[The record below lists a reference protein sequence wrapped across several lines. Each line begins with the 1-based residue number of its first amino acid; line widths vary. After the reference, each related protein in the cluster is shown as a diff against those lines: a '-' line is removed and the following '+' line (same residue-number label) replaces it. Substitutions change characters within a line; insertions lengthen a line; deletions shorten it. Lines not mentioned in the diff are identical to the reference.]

1 MAVLQKKRNQSH
13 LMCIT
18 DYIRNTFRKSDIEV
32 FGVWEKNKAGLS
44 VFRMRPAEVQDSA
57 SYLEVSES
65 SSSVKIIKVI
75 DTQEEY
81 ISIKKSKQMST
92 TDLTSYINELKD
104 VFKEIIEKEKAERQV
119 KAEDMVSIPEKPSKE
134 EIINV
139 VNAPEKEK
147 TREEL
152 VNEKVKEIFGDS
164 IEEETS
170 FQNIVDEVTKKKCNI
185 CKLPGKDNSYTT
197 LSLRYA
203 GREAKISLLYMAMCI
218 WEDMVNND
226 LKNLMSIFNNS
237 DDKVNKFVVSQA
249 ENVYT
254 FMRRSDDEEIS
265 MSLSVDDKVN
275 LALMLKEVGTYYNV
289 GRYIAY
295 SNNILENK
303 ERKERISEISETM
316 IGYLEKEGIGYHIS
330 KSSSTSSIYIELD
343 GGKLGK
349 IRLADHERSADQ
361 IPYNIVLY
369 SKKHGYV
376 EKESEDGVVLRT
388 FYSTHDSVSD
398 DLKRVVKEVVAD
410 RTNKIMK
417 MGMVAY
423 KE

>member
-1 MAVLQKKRNQSH
+1 MAVLQKKKNQSH

-44 VFRMRPAEVQDSA
+44 VFRMRPSEVQDSD

-65 SSSVKIIKVI
+65 PGSVKIIKVI
-75 DTQEEY
+75 GDQEEY

-92 TDLTSYINELKD
+92 SDLTGYINELKD
-104 VFKEIIEKEKAERQV
+104 VFKKVVEERVVEQV
-119 KAEDMVSIPEKPSKE
+119 KAEDMISMPEEPIKK

-139 VNAPEKEK
+139 VEVPEKEK

-152 VNEKVKEIFGDS
+152 VNEKMKEIFGDS
-164 IEEETS
+164 IEEEMS

-203 GREAKISLLYMAMCI
+203 GKEAKISLLYMAMCI
-218 WEDMVNND
+218 YEDMVNKD

-237 DDKVNKFVVSQA
+237 DDKVNKFIISQA

-254 FMRRSDDEEIS
+254 FLRRSDDEEIS

-275 LALMLKEVGTYYNV
+275 LALMLKEVGTYFNV

-303 ERKERISEISETM
+303 ERKEKVAEVAEILK
-316 IGYLEKEGIGYHIS
+316 GYLEHEGISYRIS
-330 KSSSTSSIYIELD
+330 KSSSTSSIYMELD

-376 EKESEDGVVLRT
+376 ERESENGDILKT
-388 FYSTHDSVSD
+388 FYSTHESVAD
-398 DLKRVVKEVVAD
+398 DLKRVVKEVVSD
-410 RTNKIMK
+410 RTSRIMK

>member
-1 MAVLQKKRNQSH
+1 MAVLQKKKNQSH

-65 SSSVKIIKVI
+65 SNSVKIIKVI

-104 VFKEIIEKEKAERQV
+104 VFKKVIGERVENQV
-119 KAEDMVSIPEKPSKE
+119 KAEDVVSVPESPIKK
-134 EIINV
+134 EIIKV
-139 VNAPEKEK
+139 ADVPEKEK

-152 VNEKVKEIFGDS
+152 VNEKMKEIFGDS

-203 GREAKISLLYMAMCI
+203 GKEAKISLLYMAMCI
-218 WEDMVNND
+218 YEDMVNKD

-237 DDKVNKFVVSQA
+237 DDKVNKFIISQA

-275 LALMLKEVGTYYNV
+275 LALMLKEVGTYFNV

-303 ERKERISEISETM
+303 ERKEKVAEVAEILK
-316 IGYLEKEGIGYHIS
+316 GYLEYEGISYRIS
-330 KSSSTSSIYIELD
+330 KSSSTSSIYMELD

-376 EKESEDGVVLRT
+376 ERESENGDILKT
-388 FYSTHDSVSD
+388 FYSTHESVAD

-410 RTNKIMK
+410 RTSRIMK

>member
-1 MAVLQKKRNQSH
+1 MAVLQKKKNQSH

-44 VFRMRPAEVQDSA
+44 VFRMRPSEAQDSG

-65 SSSVKIIKVI
+65 SGSVKIIKVI
-75 DTQEEY
+75 GDQEEY

-92 TDLTSYINELKD
+92 SDLTGYINELKD
-104 VFKEIIEKEKAERQV
+104 VFKKVVEKKTAEKV
-119 KAEDMVSIPEKPSKE
+119 KAEDVVSIPEMPIKK
-134 EIINV
+134 EIIKV
-139 VNAPEKEK
+139 VNVPEKEK

-152 VNEKVKEIFGDS
+152 VSEKVKEIFGDS

-203 GREAKISLLYMAMCI
+203 GKEAKISLLYMAMCI
-218 WEDMVNND
+218 YEDMVNKD

-237 DDKVNKFVVSQA
+237 DDKVNKFIISQA

-275 LALMLKEVGTYYNV
+275 LALMLKEVGTYFNV

-303 ERKERISEISETM
+303 ERKEKVSEVAEILK
-316 IGYLEKEGIGYHIS
+316 GYLEYEGISYRIS
-330 KSSSTSSIYIELD
+330 KSSSTSSIYMELD

-376 EKESEDGVVLRT
+376 ERESENGDILKT
-388 FYSTHDSVSD
+388 FYSTHESVAD

-410 RTNKIMK
+410 RTSRIMK

>member
-1 MAVLQKKRNQSH
+1 MAVLQKKKNQSH

-44 VFRMRPAEVQDSA
+44 VFRMRPSEAQDSD

-65 SSSVKIIKVI
+65 SGSVKIIKVI
-75 DTQEEY
+75 GDQEEY

-92 TDLTSYINELKD
+92 SDLTGYINELKG
-104 VFKEIIEKEKAERQV
+104 VFKKVVEKKAVEQV
-119 KAEDMVSIPEKPSKE
+119 KPEDVVSVPENPIKKEVIKVAEV
-134 EIINV
+134 
-139 VNAPEKEK
+139 PEKEK

-152 VNEKVKEIFGDS
+152 VNEKMKEIFGDS

-203 GREAKISLLYMAMCI
+203 GKEAKISLLYIAMCI
-218 WEDMVNND
+218 YEDMVNKD

-237 DDKVNKFVVSQA
+237 DDKVNKFIISQA

-275 LALMLKEVGTYYNV
+275 LALMLKEVGTYFNV

-303 ERKERISEISETM
+303 ERKEKVAEVAETLK
-316 IGYLEKEGIGYHIS
+316 GYLEYEGISYRIS
-330 KSSSTSSIYIELD
+330 KSSSTSSIYMELD

-349 IRLADHERSADQ
+349 IRLADHERSADE

-376 EKESEDGVVLRT
+376 ERESESGNILKT
-388 FYSTHDSVSD
+388 FYSTHDSVAD

-410 RTNKIMK
+410 RTSRIMK

>member
-1 MAVLQKKRNQSH
+1 MAVLQKKKNQSH

-32 FGVWEKNKAGLS
+32 FGIWEKNKAGLS
-44 VFRMRPAEVQDSA
+44 VFRMRPSEAQDSD

-65 SSSVKIIKVI
+65 SGSVKIIKVVGN
-75 DTQEEY
+75 QEEY

-92 TDLTSYINELKD
+92 SDLTGYINELKD
-104 VFKEIIEKEKAERQV
+104 VFKKVVEEKVEAQV
-119 KAEDMVSIPEKPSKE
+119 KPEDAVSIPEKPIKK

-139 VNAPEKEK
+139 VEVPEKEK

-152 VNEKVKEIFGDS
+152 VNEKMKEIFGDS

-203 GREAKISLLYMAMCI
+203 GKEAKISLLYMAMCI
-218 WEDMVNND
+218 YEDMVNKD

-237 DDKVNKFVVSQA
+237 DDKVNKFIISQA

-275 LALMLKEVGTYYNV
+275 LALMLKEVGTYFNV

-303 ERKERISEISETM
+303 ERKEKVAEVAEM
-316 IGYLEKEGIGYHIS
+316 LKGYLECEGVSYRIS
-330 KSSSTSSIYIELD
+330 RSSSTSSIYMELD
-343 GGKLGK
+343 DGKLGK

-376 EKESEDGVVLRT
+376 ERESESGDILKT
-388 FYSTHDSVSD
+388 FYSTHESVAD

-410 RTNKIMK
+410 RTSRIMK

-423 KE
+423 RE

>member
-44 VFRMRPAEVQDSA
+44 VFRMRPSEVQDSD

-65 SSSVKIIKVI
+65 SGSVKIIKVI
-75 DTQEEY
+75 GDQEEY

-92 TDLTSYINELKD
+92 SDLTGYINELKD
-104 VFKEIIEKEKAERQV
+104 VFKKVIEERVEGKVQ
-119 KAEDMVSIPEKPSKE
+119 AEDVVSITEEPIKKE
-134 EIINV
+134 IFNV
-139 VNAPEKEK
+139 VEVSEKEK

-152 VNEKVKEIFGDS
+152 VNEKIKEIFGDS

-185 CKLPGKDNSYTT
+185 CKLSGKDNSYTT

-203 GREAKISLLYMAMCI
+203 GKEAKISLLYMAMCI
-218 WEDMVNND
+218 YEDMVNKD

-237 DDKVNKFVVSQA
+237 DDKVNKFIISQA

-254 FMRRSDDEEIS
+254 FMRRSDDEEVS

-275 LALMLKEVGTYYNV
+275 LALMLKEVGTYFNV

-303 ERKERISEISETM
+303 ERKEKVAEVAEM
-316 IGYLEKEGIGYHIS
+316 LKGYLECEGVSYRIS
-330 KSSSTSSIYIELD
+330 RSSSTSSIYMELD

-376 EKESEDGVVLRT
+376 ERESESGDILKT
-388 FYSTHDSVSD
+388 FYSTHESVVD

-410 RTNKIMK
+410 RTSRIMK

>member
-1 MAVLQKKRNQSH
+1 MAVLQKKKNQSH

-44 VFRMRPAEVQDSA
+44 VFRMRPAEVQESA

-119 KAEDMVSIPEKPSKE
+119 KVEDVVSIPEKPIKK
-134 EIINV
+134 EIIKV
-139 VNAPEKEK
+139 VNVPEKEK

-237 DDKVNKFVVSQA
+237 DDKVNKFIVSQA

>member
-1 MAVLQKKRNQSH
+1 MAVLQKKKNQSH

-44 VFRMRPAEVQDSA
+44 VFRMRPSEAQDSD

-65 SSSVKIIKVI
+65 SGSVKIIKVVG
-75 DTQEEY
+75 DQEEY

-92 TDLTSYINELKD
+92 SDLTGYINELKD
-104 VFKEIIEKEKAERQV
+104 VFKREVEERVKEQV
-119 KAEDMVSIPEKPSKE
+119 KAEDVVSIPEEPIKK

-139 VNAPEKEK
+139 VDVPEKEK

-152 VNEKVKEIFGDS
+152 VNEKMKEIFGDS

-203 GREAKISLLYMAMCI
+203 GKEAKISLLYMAMCI
-218 WEDMVNND
+218 YKDMVNKD

-237 DDKVNKFVVSQA
+237 DDKVNKFIISQA

-275 LALMLKEVGTYYNV
+275 LALMLKEVGTYFNV

-303 ERKERISEISETM
+303 ERKEKVAEVSEM
-316 IGYLEKEGIGYHIS
+316 LKGYLECEGVSYRIS
-330 KSSSTSSIYIELD
+330 KSSSTSSIYMELD

-376 EKESEDGVVLRT
+376 ERESESGDILKT
-388 FYSTHDSVSD
+388 FYSTHESVAD

-410 RTNKIMK
+410 RTNRIMK

>member
-1 MAVLQKKRNQSH
+1 MAVLQKKKNQSH

-44 VFRMRPAEVQDSA
+44 VFRMRPSEAQDSD

-65 SSSVKIIKVI
+65 SGSVKIIKVI
-75 DTQEEY
+75 GDQEEY

-92 TDLTSYINELKD
+92 SDLTGYINELKD
-104 VFKEIIEKEKAERQV
+104 VFKKVVEERVVEQV
-119 KAEDMVSIPEKPSKE
+119 KAEDVVSIPEEPIKK

-139 VNAPEKEK
+139 VEVPEKEK

-152 VNEKVKEIFGDS
+152 VNEKMKEIFGDS

-203 GREAKISLLYMAMCI
+203 GKEAKISLLYMAMCI
-218 WEDMVNND
+218 YEDMVNKD

-237 DDKVNKFVVSQA
+237 DDKVNKFIISQA

-275 LALMLKEVGTYYNV
+275 LALMLKEVGTYFNV

-303 ERKERISEISETM
+303 ERKEKVAEVAEILK
-316 IGYLEKEGIGYHIS
+316 GYLEYEGISYRIS
-330 KSSSTSSIYIELD
+330 KSSSTSSIYMELD

-376 EKESEDGVVLRT
+376 ERESENGDILKT
-388 FYSTHDSVSD
+388 FYSTHESVAD

-410 RTNKIMK
+410 RTSRIMK

>member
-1 MAVLQKKRNQSH
+1 MAVLQKKKNQSH

-44 VFRMRPAEVQDSA
+44 VFRMRPSEAQDSD

-65 SSSVKIIKVI
+65 SGSVKIIKVI
-75 DTQEEY
+75 GDQEEY

-92 TDLTSYINELKD
+92 SDLTGYINELKD
-104 VFKEIIEKEKAERQV
+104 VFKKVIEEKVEAQV
-119 KAEDMVSIPEKPSKE
+119 KPEDVVSIPEKPIKK

-139 VNAPEKEK
+139 VEVPEKEK

-152 VNEKVKEIFGDS
+152 VNEKMKEIFGDS

-185 CKLPGKDNSYTT
+185 CKLPGKGNSYTT

-203 GREAKISLLYMAMCI
+203 GKEAKISLLYMAMCI
-218 WEDMVNND
+218 YEDMVNKD

-237 DDKVNKFVVSQA
+237 DDKVNKFIISQA

-275 LALMLKEVGTYYNV
+275 LALMLKEVGTYFNV

-303 ERKERISEISETM
+303 ERKEKVAEVAEM
-316 IGYLEKEGIGYHIS
+316 LKGYLEYEGVSYRIS
-330 KSSSTSSIYIELD
+330 KSSSTSSIYMELD

-369 SKKHGYV
+369 SKRHGYV
-376 EKESEDGVVLRT
+376 ERESESGDILKI
-388 FYSTHDSVSD
+388 FYSTHESVAD

-410 RTNKIMK
+410 RTSRIMK

>member
-1 MAVLQKKRNQSH
+1 MAVLQKKKNQSH

-44 VFRMRPAEVQDSA
+44 VFRMRPSEAQDSD

-65 SSSVKIIKVI
+65 SGSVKIIKVI
-75 DTQEEY
+75 GDQEEY

-92 TDLTSYINELKD
+92 SDLTGYINELKGI
-104 VFKEIIEKEKAERQV
+104 FKKVVEERVVEQV
-119 KAEDMVSIPEKPSKE
+119 KAEDVVSIPEEPIKK

-139 VNAPEKEK
+139 VEVPEKEK

-152 VNEKVKEIFGDS
+152 VNEKMKEIFGDS

-197 LSLRYA
+197 ISLRYA
-203 GREAKISLLYMAMCI
+203 GKEAKISLLYMAMCI
-218 WEDMVNND
+218 YEDMVNKD

-237 DDKVNKFVVSQA
+237 DDKVNKFIISQA

-254 FMRRSDDEEIS
+254 FLRRSDDEEIS

-275 LALMLKEVGTYYNV
+275 LALMLKEVGTYFNV

-303 ERKERISEISETM
+303 ERKEKVAEVAEILK
-316 IGYLEKEGIGYHIS
+316 GYLEYEGISYRIS
-330 KSSSTSSIYIELD
+330 KSSSTSSIYMELD

-376 EKESEDGVVLRT
+376 ERESENGDILKT
-388 FYSTHDSVSD
+388 FYSTHESVAD

-410 RTNKIMK
+410 RTSRIMK

>member
-44 VFRMRPAEVQDSA
+44 VFRMRPAEVQGSA

-104 VFKEIIEKEKAERQV
+104 VFKEIIEKEKSERQV
-119 KAEDMVSIPEKPSKE
+119 KAEDVVSIPEKTIKK
-134 EIINV
+134 EIIKV
-139 VNAPEKEK
+139 VNVPEKEK

-237 DDKVNKFVVSQA
+237 DDKVNKFIVSQA

-316 IGYLEKEGIGYHIS
+316 KGYLEKEGIGYHIS

-398 DLKRVVKEVVAD
+398 DLKRVVKEVVTD

>member
-1 MAVLQKKRNQSH
+1 MAVLQKKKNQSH

-44 VFRMRPAEVQDSA
+44 VFRMRPSEAQDSD

-65 SSSVKIIKVI
+65 SGSVKIIKVI
-75 DTQEEY
+75 GDQEEY

-92 TDLTSYINELKD
+92 SDLTGYINELKD
-104 VFKEIIEKEKAERQV
+104 VFKKVVEERVVEQV
-119 KAEDMVSIPEKPSKE
+119 KAEDVVSIPEEPIKK

-139 VNAPEKEK
+139 VEVPEKEK

-152 VNEKVKEIFGDS
+152 VNEKMKEIFGDS

-203 GREAKISLLYMAMCI
+203 GKEAKISLLYMAMCI
-218 WEDMVNND
+218 YEDMVNKD

-237 DDKVNKFVVSQA
+237 DDKVNKFIISQA

-275 LALMLKEVGTYYNV
+275 LALMLKEVGTYFNV

-303 ERKERISEISETM
+303 ERKEKVAEVAEILK
-316 IGYLEKEGIGYHIS
+316 GYLEYEGISYRIS
-330 KSSSTSSIYIELD
+330 KSSSTSSIYMELD

-376 EKESEDGVVLRT
+376 ERESENGDILKT
-388 FYSTHDSVSD
+388 FYSTHESVAD

-410 RTNKIMK
+410 RTSRIMK
-417 MGMVAY
+417 MGMIAY

>member
-44 VFRMRPAEVQDSA
+44 VFRMRPSEAQDSD

-65 SSSVKIIKVI
+65 SGSVKIIKVI
-75 DTQEEY
+75 GDQEEY
-81 ISIKKSKQMST
+81 ISIKKSKQMSAS
-92 TDLTSYINELKD
+92 DLTGYINELKGI
-104 VFKEIIEKEKAERQV
+104 FKKVVEERVVEQV
-119 KAEDMVSIPEKPSKE
+119 KAEDVVSIPEEPIKKE
-134 EIINV
+134 ITNV
-139 VNAPEKEK
+139 VEVPEKEK

-152 VNEKVKEIFGDS
+152 VNEKMKEIFGDS

-203 GREAKISLLYMAMCI
+203 GKEAKISLLYMAMCI
-218 WEDMVNND
+218 YEDMVNKD

-237 DDKVNKFVVSQA
+237 DDKVNKFIISQA

-254 FMRRSDDEEIS
+254 FMRRSDDEEVS

-275 LALMLKEVGTYYNV
+275 LALMLKEVGTYFNV

-303 ERKERISEISETM
+303 ERKEKVAEVSEILK
-316 IGYLEKEGIGYHIS
+316 GYLECEGVSYRIS
-330 KSSSTSSIYIELD
+330 RSSSTSSIYMELD

-376 EKESEDGVVLRT
+376 ERESENGDILKT
-388 FYSTHDSVSD
+388 FYSTHESVAD

-410 RTNKIMK
+410 RTSRIMK

>member
-119 KAEDMVSIPEKPSKE
+119 KAEDVVSIPEKPIKK
-134 EIINV
+134 EIIKV
-139 VNAPEKEK
+139 VNVPEKEK

-237 DDKVNKFVVSQA
+237 DDKVNKFIVSQA

-254 FMRRSDDEEIS
+254 FMRRSDDEEII

-316 IGYLEKEGIGYHIS
+316 KGYLEKEGIGYHIS

-343 GGKLGK
+343 DGKLGK

>member
-1 MAVLQKKRNQSH
+1 MAVLQKKKNQSH

-104 VFKEIIEKEKAERQV
+104 VFKEIIEKEKEEKQV
-119 KAEDMVSIPEKPSKE
+119 KVEDVISIPEKPIKK
-134 EIINV
+134 EIIKV

-237 DDKVNKFVVSQA
+237 DDKVNKFIVSQA

-330 KSSSTSSIYIELD
+330 KSSSTSSIYIDLD

>member
-1 MAVLQKKRNQSH
+1 MAVLQKKKNQSH

-44 VFRMRPAEVQDSA
+44 VFRMRPSEVQDSD

-65 SSSVKIIKVI
+65 SGSVKIIKVI
-75 DTQEEY
+75 GDQEEY

-92 TDLTSYINELKD
+92 SDLTGYINELKD
-104 VFKEIIEKEKAERQV
+104 VFKKVIEERVEGKVQ
-119 KAEDMVSIPEKPSKE
+119 AEDVVSITEEPIKKE
-134 EIINV
+134 IFNV
-139 VNAPEKEK
+139 VEVSEKEK

-152 VNEKVKEIFGDS
+152 VNEKMKEIFGDS

-185 CKLPGKDNSYTT
+185 CKLLGKDNSYTT

-203 GREAKISLLYMAMCI
+203 GKEAKISLLYMAMCI
-218 WEDMVNND
+218 YEDMVNKD

-237 DDKVNKFVVSQA
+237 DDKVNKFIISQA

-254 FMRRSDDEEIS
+254 FMRRSDDEEVS

-275 LALMLKEVGTYYNV
+275 LALMLKEVGTYFNV

-303 ERKERISEISETM
+303 ERKEKVAEVAEM
-316 IGYLEKEGIGYHIS
+316 LKGYLECEGVSYRIS
-330 KSSSTSSIYIELD
+330 RSSSTSSIYMELD

-376 EKESEDGVVLRT
+376 ERESESGDILKT
-388 FYSTHDSVSD
+388 FYSTHESVVD

-410 RTNKIMK
+410 RTSRIMK

>member
-1 MAVLQKKRNQSH
+1 MAVLQKKKNQSH

-44 VFRMRPAEVQDSA
+44 VFRMRPSEAQDSD

-65 SSSVKIIKVI
+65 SGSVKIIKVI
-75 DTQEEY
+75 GDQEEY

-92 TDLTSYINELKD
+92 SDLTGYINELKGI
-104 VFKEIIEKEKAERQV
+104 FKKVVEERVVEQV
-119 KAEDMVSIPEKPSKE
+119 KAEDVVSIPEEPIKK

-139 VNAPEKEK
+139 VEVPEKEK

-152 VNEKVKEIFGDS
+152 VNEKMKEIFGDS

-203 GREAKISLLYMAMCI
+203 GKEAKISLLYMAMCI
-218 WEDMVNND
+218 YEDMVNKD

-237 DDKVNKFVVSQA
+237 DDKVNKFIISQA

-254 FMRRSDDEEIS
+254 FMRRSDDEEVS

-275 LALMLKEVGTYYNV
+275 LALMLKEVGTYFNV

-303 ERKERISEISETM
+303 ERKEKVAEVAEM
-316 IGYLEKEGIGYHIS
+316 LKGYLECEGVSYRIS
-330 KSSSTSSIYIELD
+330 RSSSTISIYMELD

-376 EKESEDGVVLRT
+376 ERESESGDILKT
-388 FYSTHDSVSD
+388 FYSTHESVVD

-410 RTNKIMK
+410 RTSRIMK

>member
-1 MAVLQKKRNQSH
+1 MAVLQKKKNQSH

-104 VFKEIIEKEKAERQV
+104 VFKEIIEKEKEEKQV
-119 KAEDMVSIPEKPSKE
+119 KAEDVVSIPEKPIKK
-134 EIINV
+134 EIIKV
-139 VNAPEKEK
+139 VNVPEKEK

-237 DDKVNKFVVSQA
+237 DDKVNKFIVSQA

>member
-1 MAVLQKKRNQSH
+1 MAVLQKKKNQSH

-44 VFRMRPAEVQDSA
+44 VFRMRPSEVQDSD

-65 SSSVKIIKVI
+65 SGSVKIIKVI
-75 DTQEEY
+75 GDQEEY

-92 TDLTSYINELKD
+92 SDLTGYINELKD
-104 VFKEIIEKEKAERQV
+104 VFKKVIEERVGAQV
-119 KAEDMVSIPEKPSKE
+119 KAEDVVSIPEEPIKK

-139 VNAPEKEK
+139 VEVPEKEK

-152 VNEKVKEIFGDS
+152 VNEKMKEIFGDS

-203 GREAKISLLYMAMCI
+203 GKEAKISLLYMAMCI
-218 WEDMVNND
+218 YEDMVNKD

-237 DDKVNKFVVSQA
+237 DDKVNKFIISQA

-254 FMRRSDDEEIS
+254 FMRRSDDEEVS

-275 LALMLKEVGTYYNV
+275 LALMLKEVGTYFNV

-303 ERKERISEISETM
+303 ERKEKVAEVAEM
-316 IGYLEKEGIGYHIS
+316 LKGYLECEGVSYRIS
-330 KSSSTSSIYIELD
+330 RSSSTSSIYMELD

-376 EKESEDGVVLRT
+376 ERESESGDILKT
-388 FYSTHDSVSD
+388 FYSTHESVAD

-410 RTNKIMK
+410 RTSRIMK

>member
-1 MAVLQKKRNQSH
+1 MAVLQKKKNQSH

-65 SSSVKIIKVI
+65 SNSVKIIKVI

-92 TDLTSYINELKD
+92 SDLTGYINELKGI
-104 VFKEIIEKEKAERQV
+104 FKKVVEERVVEQV
-119 KAEDMVSIPEKPSKE
+119 KAEDVVSVPESPIKK
-134 EIINV
+134 EIIKV
-139 VNAPEKEK
+139 ADVPEKEK

-152 VNEKVKEIFGDS
+152 VNEKMKEIFGDS

-203 GREAKISLLYMAMCI
+203 GKEAKISLLYMAMCI
-218 WEDMVNND
+218 YEDMVNKD

-237 DDKVNKFVVSQA
+237 DDKVNKFIISQA

-275 LALMLKEVGTYYNV
+275 LALMLKEVGTYFNV

-303 ERKERISEISETM
+303 ERKEKVAEVAEILK
-316 IGYLEKEGIGYHIS
+316 GYLEYEGISYRIS
-330 KSSSTSSIYIELD
+330 KSSSTSSIYMELD

-376 EKESEDGVVLRT
+376 ERESENGDILKT
-388 FYSTHDSVSD
+388 FYSTHESVAD

-410 RTNKIMK
+410 RTSRIMK

>member
-1 MAVLQKKRNQSH
+1 MAVLQKKKNQSH

-44 VFRMRPAEVQDSA
+44 VFRMRPVEAQDSD

-65 SSSVKIIKVI
+65 SGSVKIIKVI
-75 DTQEEY
+75 GDQEEY

-92 TDLTSYINELKD
+92 SDLTGYINELKG
-104 VFKEIIEKEKAERQV
+104 VFKKVVEEKVETQV
-119 KAEDMVSIPEKPSKE
+119 KHDGVVSVPENPIKKEVIKVAEV
-134 EIINV
+134 
-139 VNAPEKEK
+139 PEKEK

-152 VNEKVKEIFGDS
+152 VNEKMKEIFGDS

-203 GREAKISLLYMAMCI
+203 GKEAKISLLYIAMCI
-218 WEDMVNND
+218 YEDMVNKD

-237 DDKVNKFVVSQA
+237 DDKVNKFIISQA

-275 LALMLKEVGTYYNV
+275 LALMLKEVGTYFNV

-303 ERKERISEISETM
+303 ERKEKVAEIAE
-316 IGYLEKEGIGYHIS
+316 ILKGYLEYEGISYRIS
-330 KSSSTSSIYIELD
+330 KSSSTSSIYMELD

-349 IRLADHERSADQ
+349 IRLADHERSADE

-376 EKESEDGVVLRT
+376 ERESENGNILKT
-388 FYSTHDSVSD
+388 FYSTHDSVAD
-398 DLKRVVKEVVAD
+398 DLKRVVKEVVDD
-410 RTNKIMK
+410 RTSRIMK

>member
-104 VFKEIIEKEKAERQV
+104 VFKEIIEKKKAERQV
-119 KAEDMVSIPEKPSKE
+119 KAEDVVSIPEKPIKK
-134 EIINV
+134 EIIKV
-139 VNAPEKEK
+139 VNVPEKEK

-237 DDKVNKFVVSQA
+237 DDKVNKFIVSQA

-330 KSSSTSSIYIELD
+330 KSSSTSSIYIDLD

>member
-44 VFRMRPAEVQDSA
+44 VFRMRPSEVQDSD

-65 SSSVKIIKVI
+65 SGSVKIIKVI
-75 DTQEEY
+75 GDQEEY

-92 TDLTSYINELKD
+92 SDLTGYINELKD
-104 VFKEIIEKEKAERQV
+104 VFKKVIEERVEGKVQ
-119 KAEDMVSIPEKPSKE
+119 AEDVVSITEEPIKKE
-134 EIINV
+134 IFNV
-139 VNAPEKEK
+139 VEVSEKEK

-152 VNEKVKEIFGDS
+152 VNEKMKEIFGDS

-203 GREAKISLLYMAMCI
+203 GKEAKISLLYMAMCI
-218 WEDMVNND
+218 YEDMVNKD

-237 DDKVNKFVVSQA
+237 DDKVNKFIISQA

-254 FMRRSDDEEIS
+254 FMRRSDDEGVS

-275 LALMLKEVGTYYNV
+275 LALMLKEVGTYFNV

-303 ERKERISEISETM
+303 ERKEKVAEVAEM
-316 IGYLEKEGIGYHIS
+316 LKGYLECEGVSYRIS
-330 KSSSTSSIYIELD
+330 RSSSTSSIYMELD

-376 EKESEDGVVLRT
+376 ERESESGDILKT
-388 FYSTHDSVSD
+388 FYSTHESVVD

-410 RTNKIMK
+410 RTSRIMK

>member
-1 MAVLQKKRNQSH
+1 MAVLQKKKNQSH

-44 VFRMRPAEVQDSA
+44 VFRMRPSEVQDSD

-65 SSSVKIIKVI
+65 SGSVKIIKVI
-75 DTQEEY
+75 GDQEEY

-92 TDLTSYINELKD
+92 SDLTGYINELKD
-104 VFKEIIEKEKAERQV
+104 VFKKVIEERVEGKVQ
-119 KAEDMVSIPEKPSKE
+119 AEDVVSITEEPIKKE
-134 EIINV
+134 IFNV
-139 VNAPEKEK
+139 VEVSEKEK

-152 VNEKVKEIFGDS
+152 VNEKMKEIFGDS

-203 GREAKISLLYMAMCI
+203 GKEAKISLLYMAMCI
-218 WEDMVNND
+218 YEDMVNKD

-237 DDKVNKFVVSQA
+237 DDKVNKFIISQA

-254 FMRRSDDEEIS
+254 FMRRSDDEEVS

-275 LALMLKEVGTYYNV
+275 LALMLKEVGTYFNV

-303 ERKERISEISETM
+303 ERKEKVAEVAEM
-316 IGYLEKEGIGYHIS
+316 LKGYLECEGVSYRIS
-330 KSSSTSSIYIELD
+330 RSSSTSSIYMELD

-376 EKESEDGVVLRT
+376 ERESESGDILKT
-388 FYSTHDSVSD
+388 FYSTHESVVD

-410 RTNKIMK
+410 RTSRIMK

>member
-104 VFKEIIEKEKAERQV
+104 VFKEIIEKEKEERQV
-119 KAEDMVSIPEKPSKE
+119 KAEDVVSIPEKPIKK

-139 VNAPEKEK
+139 VNVPEKEK

-237 DDKVNKFVVSQA
+237 DDKVNKFIVSQA

-295 SNNILENK
+295 SNNILENR

>member
-1 MAVLQKKRNQSH
+1 MAVLQKKKNQSH

-65 SSSVKIIKVI
+65 SNSVKIIKVI

-92 TDLTSYINELKD
+92 SDLTGYINELKD
-104 VFKEIIEKEKAERQV
+104 VFKEIIEREKAEKPV
-119 KAEDMVSIPEKPSKE
+119 KAEDVVSIPENPIKK

-139 VNAPEKEK
+139 VNVPEKVK

-203 GREAKISLLYMAMCI
+203 GKEAKISLLYMAMCI
-218 WEDMVNND
+218 YEDMVNKD

-237 DDKVNKFVVSQA
+237 DDKVNKFIISQA

-275 LALMLKEVGTYYNV
+275 LALMLKEVGTYFNV

-303 ERKERISEISETM
+303 ERKEKVAEVAEILK
-316 IGYLEKEGIGYHIS
+316 GYLEYEGISYRIS
-330 KSSSTSSIYIELD
+330 KSSSTSSIYMELD

-376 EKESEDGVVLRT
+376 ERESENGDILKT
-388 FYSTHDSVSD
+388 FYSTHESVAD
-398 DLKRVVKEVVAD
+398 DLKRVVKEVVED
-410 RTNKIMK
+410 RTSRIMK

>member
-44 VFRMRPAEVQDSA
+44 VFRMRPADVQDSA

-104 VFKEIIEKEKAERQV
+104 VFKEIIEKEKEERQV
-119 KAEDMVSIPEKPSKE
+119 KAEDVVSIPEKPIKK

-139 VNAPEKEK
+139 VNVPEKEK

-237 DDKVNKFVVSQA
+237 DDKVNKFIVSQA

-295 SNNILENK
+295 SNNILENR

>member
-1 MAVLQKKRNQSH
+1 MAVLQKKKNQSH

-119 KAEDMVSIPEKPSKE
+119 KVEDVVSIPEKPIKK
-134 EIINV
+134 EIIKV
-139 VNAPEKEK
+139 VNVPEKEK

-237 DDKVNKFVVSQA
+237 DDKVNKFIVSQA

-303 ERKERISEISETM
+303 ERKEKISEISETM
-316 IGYLEKEGIGYHIS
+316 KGYLEKEGIGYHIS
-330 KSSSTSSIYIELD
+330 KSSSTSSIYIDLD

-388 FYSTHDSVSD
+388 FYSTNDSVSD

>member
-1 MAVLQKKRNQSH
+1 MAVLQKKKNQSH

-44 VFRMRPAEVQDSA
+44 VFRMRPSEVQDSD

-65 SSSVKIIKVI
+65 SGSVKIIKVVGN
-75 DTQEEY
+75 QEEY

-92 TDLTSYINELKD
+92 SDLTGYINELKD
-104 VFKEIIEKEKAERQV
+104 VFKKVVEERVEGQV
-119 KAEDMVSIPEKPSKE
+119 QAEDVVSIPEEPIKK

-139 VNAPEKEK
+139 VEVPEKEK

-152 VNEKVKEIFGDS
+152 VNEKMKEIFGDS

-185 CKLPGKDNSYTT
+185 CKLPGKDNSYKT

-203 GREAKISLLYMAMCI
+203 GKEAKISLLYMAMCI
-218 WEDMVNND
+218 YEDMVNKD

-237 DDKVNKFVVSQA
+237 DDKVNKFIISQA

-254 FMRRSDDEEIS
+254 FMRRSDDEEVS

-275 LALMLKEVGTYYNV
+275 LALMLKEVGTYFNV

-303 ERKERISEISETM
+303 ERKEKVAEVSEILK
-316 IGYLEKEGIGYHIS
+316 GYLECEGVSYRIS
-330 KSSSTSSIYIELD
+330 RSSSTSSIYMELD

-376 EKESEDGVVLRT
+376 ERESESGDILKT
-388 FYSTHDSVSD
+388 FYSTHESVAD

-410 RTNKIMK
+410 RTNRIMK

>member
-1 MAVLQKKRNQSH
+1 MAVLQKKKNQSH

-44 VFRMRPAEVQDSA
+44 VFRMRPVEAQDSD

-65 SSSVKIIKVI
+65 SGSVKIIKVI
-75 DTQEEY
+75 GDQEEY

-92 TDLTSYINELKD
+92 SDLTGYINELKG
-104 VFKEIIEKEKAERQV
+104 VFKKVVEGKAVEQV
-119 KAEDMVSIPEKPSKE
+119 KPEDVVSVPENPIKKEVIKVAEV
-134 EIINV
+134 
-139 VNAPEKEK
+139 PEKEK

-152 VNEKVKEIFGDS
+152 VNEKMKEIFGDS

-185 CKLPGKDNSYTT
+185 CKLPGKDNTYTT

-203 GREAKISLLYMAMCI
+203 GKEAKISLLYMAMCI
-218 WEDMVNND
+218 YEDMVNKD

-237 DDKVNKFVVSQA
+237 DDKVNKFIISQA

-275 LALMLKEVGTYYNV
+275 LALMLKEVGTYFNV

-303 ERKERISEISETM
+303 ERKEKVAEVAEILK
-316 IGYLEKEGIGYHIS
+316 GYLEYEGISYRIS
-330 KSSSTSSIYIELD
+330 KSSSTSSIYMELD

-349 IRLADHERSADQ
+349 IRLADHERSADE

-376 EKESEDGVVLRT
+376 ERESESGDVLKI
-388 FYSTHDSVSD
+388 FYSTHDSVED

-410 RTNKIMK
+410 RTSRIMK

>member
-1 MAVLQKKRNQSH
+1 MAVLQKKKNQSH

-104 VFKEIIEKEKAERQV
+104 VFKEIIEKEKEEKQV
-119 KAEDMVSIPEKPSKE
+119 KAEDAVSIPEKPIKK
-134 EIINV
+134 EIIKV
-139 VNAPEKEK
+139 VNVPEKEK

-237 DDKVNKFVVSQA
+237 DDKVNKFIVSQA